1 MAAGGEKQKILIIED
16 EADFVLGLKDAF
28 SFEGYE
34 VVSAE
39 TGEKGVSL
47 AAEFHPDLIILDL
60 MLPGMNGY
68 QVCEQIRRRDKSV
81 PILILSAR
89 SQESDIIRGLEAGA
103 DDYVTKPFSI
113 GELLARVRAMFRR
126 VLKLTESNSKAEE
139 IRIGECVVDVENN
152 SAVCDE
158 KRVQLS
164 FYETAIL
171 HLLAEH
177 RGQVVSRDDILDNV
191 WGFDANPTNRTIDNF
206 IVKLRRKFEPDPA
219 NPVYILT
226 VYGQGYKLV

>member
-1 MAAGGEKQKILIIED
+1 MEDRKQKILIIED
-16 EADFVLGLKDAF
+16 EEDFVFGLKDAF
-28 SFEGYE
+28 NFEGYE
-34 VVSAE
+34 VFSAPS
-39 TGEKGVSL
+39 GEEGISL
-47 AAEFHPDLIILDL
+47 AAEIHPDLIILDL

-68 QVCEQIRRRDKSV
+68 HVCEQVRRRDKVV

-126 VLKLTESNSKAEE
+126 FSQLPRCETTIIE
-139 IRIGECVVDVENN
+139 IGDALVDLENN
-152 SAVCDE
+152 AITRDE
-158 KRVQLS
+158 KKFQLG

-171 HLLAEH
+171 QLLAEH
-177 RGQVVSRDDILDNV
+177 RGDVVSRNRILDNV

-206 IVKLRRKFEPDPA
+206 ILKLRKKLEPDPA
-219 NPVYILT
+219 SPIHILT
-226 VYGQGYKLV
+226 VYGQGYKLI